1 MVHRPNIDPNLAF
14 VLIPFKAPFDDYY
27 EDIIRPAAKAIG
39 LATLKADEIYGT
51 GPIIQDIWKQIW
63 AATVVIADVT
73 GKNPNVNYELGICHT
88 LGVPTVIITQSMDDV
103 PFDYRHRRCIPYS
116 TDGSTWQRDLKKSI
130 TATLKQVIA
139 GEDLSPELSWPYDTS
154 SPRTGSGTRPLT
166 PASDARDAVVHGTRL
181 VRDAVA
187 YAFGPRG
194 GHVSTGTGQDEP
206 RSYKRGTDIAGLIQS
221 SQKSESTGI
230 SLARRV
236 ATEMRNNI
244 GDGAKTA
251 VLLFHKMVDGGSVAL
266 KRNHPR
272 ADVLRGMERAA
283 EAAVSAI
290 RGCSK
295 PLAGDMVMHVARTS
309 ACGDSTIAALV
320 VDAYRKAGRDGFVVV
335 ERTTQK
341 ESTLDFQEGMQFDRG
356 RIDASSI
363 SPADAREWVLDNAYI
378 LTYGSKISSLRDLL
392 PLLEQIANVK
402 RPLLVIADD
411 VEGEALAT
419 IVVNRQRG
427 TLDCLAVKAPGFG
440 DSRSALLQ
448 DIAVLT
454 GGVAITLSSGRKLE
468 NVALQDLG
476 QARKVIVTKESTT
489 ILGGAGEAKMHDHV
503 AGIREALSRAHVP
516 FDIEKLRERLAKL
529 SGAIAAIR
537 VGGISPQEVDDRA
550 YAAES
555 SMHSVQRAI
564 EEGAVLGGGL
574 SLIRAKS
581 AVSRLLFKRPG
592 EVVGVS
598 VMEDALEEPLRRLAA
613 NSRLNPDEVTKRVKR
628 AKKSGTGLNSETGK
642 LQDLGS
648 AGILDP
654 AATVCYAIRLAFSHA
669 RVLLET
675 EAWDSSG
682 PKIPKQPDD
691 TLIGWDML
699 ELDTREEPATDS

>member
-1 MVHRPNIDPNLAF
+1 V
-14 VLIPFKAPFDDYY
+14 
-27 EDIIRPAAKAIG
+27 
-39 LATLKADEIYGT
+39 TLKADEIYGT

-103 PFDYRHRRCIPYS
+103 PFDYRHRRCIQYS

-130 TATLKQVIA
+130 TATLKQVLA
-139 GEDLSPELSWPYDTS
+139 GEDLSPELGWPYDTS
-154 SPRTGSGTRPLT
+154 PLRQGPETGPLT
-166 PASDARDAVVHGTRL
+166 PASDARDIVVHGVRL

-194 GHVSTGTGQDEP
+194 GHVSSSTGQDEL
-206 RSYKRGTDIAGLIQS
+206 RSYKKGMDIAGLIHS
-221 SQKSESTGI
+221 SQKLESTGI
-230 SLARRV
+230 NEARQV
-236 ATEMRNNI
+236 AAEMRNSV
-244 GDGAKTA
+244 GDGSKTA

-272 ADVLRGMERAA
+272 ADVLRGMERAV
-283 EAAVSAI
+283 EAAVSAV
-290 RGCSK
+290 RGGSK
-295 PLAGDMVMHVARTS
+295 PLTGDTVMHVARTAAGGNS
-309 ACGDSTIAALV
+309 MIAALV
-320 VDAYRKAGRDGFVVV
+320 VEAYRKAGHDGLIVV
-335 ERTTQK
+335 ERSTQT

-356 RIDASSI
+356 RIDAPSI
-363 SPADAREWVLDNAYI
+363 SPAEAQEWVLDNAYI
-378 LTYGSKISSLRDLL
+378 LTYGSKISSMRDLL
-392 PLLEQIANVK
+392 PLLEQIAMVK
-402 RPLLVIADD
+402 RPLLIIADD

-440 DSRSALLQ
+440 DRRSALLQ

-454 GGVAITLSSGRKLE
+454 GGVAITYSSGRRLE
-468 NVALQDLG
+468 NVTLQDLG

-489 ILGGAGEAKMHDHV
+489 ILGGAGEAKLRDHV
-503 AGIREALSRAHVP
+503 AGIRQALSRASVQ
-516 FDIEKLRERLAKL
+516 FDVEKLRERLAKL

-537 VGGISPQEVDDRA
+537 IGGISPQEIGDRA

-555 SMHSVQRAI
+555 SMYSVQRTV

-574 SLIRAKS
+574 SLLRAKS
-581 AVSRLLFKRPG
+581 AVSKLSFKRSG
-592 EVVGVS
+592 EVGGVN
-598 VMEDALEEPLRRLAA
+598 VIADALEEPLRQLAI
-613 NSRLNPDEVTKRVKR
+613 NSRLDPHDVAKRVKR
-628 AKKSGTGLNSETGK
+628 ANKPRTGLNSETGK

-654 AATVCYAIRLAFSHA
+654 AATVTHAIQLAFSHA

-682 PKIPKQPDD
+682 PKTPKQIDGGLVEDIP
-691 TLIGWDML
+691 
-699 ELDTREEPATDS
+699 ELDTPEEPTTDS